1 MTTKFYQKS
10 IDEVVKIFTTNLNEG
25 LKKEEVTERLTRD
38 GYNEFEKKE
47 HTTLLQKFI
56 SQFKSFMI

>member
-25 LKKEEVTERLTRD
+25 LKKEEVTERIFLDIYFFLAHR
-38 GYNEFEKKE
+38 
-47 HTTLLQKFI
+47 I
-56 SQFKSFMI
+56 SLKD